1 MGVNSDNSLNKS
13 IKGAFLILL
22 MHVALI
28 GLIGALVMFFGW
40 ILNYMGWIILALL
53 CSLAGS
59 LYWFYKKTRADSEML
74 KKMVGESLLKGRNIE
89 VSFLGGAAT
98 FKIED
103 NQSKEINLT
112 NSAESVKQLE
122 ENDSDSVRSLTEL
135 ARLYEKKLITIEEYE
150 KAKVK
155 ILE

>member
-28 GLIGALVMFFGW
+28 GLIGALVIFFGW

-59 LYWFYKKTRADSEML
+59 LYWFYKKTKADGEML
-74 KKMVGESLLKGRNIE
+74 RKMVGESLLKGRNIE

-103 NQSKEINLT
+103 NHSKEIDLT
-112 NSAESVKQLE
+112 NSAESFKQLE
-122 ENDSDSVRSLTEL
+122 DKDADSVHSLTEL
-135 ARLYEKKLITIEEYE
+135 ARLYEKKLITVEE
-150 KAKVK
+150 
-155 ILE
+155 